1 MAEITAA
8 MVKALREETGL
19 GMMDCKKALDETKGD
34 VEKAKDL
41 LRKKGAIKAEQKSAR
56 ATSEGLVCIVQTSD
70 KLSAAMVE
78 VRCETDFCARNEI
91 FSGMVAKVA
100 DMALKAPAGKVE
112 ASSEIT
118 TAVQTVLAQIGE
130 NMSFARGVKVS
141 ASRIGT
147 YLHHNRKVGVLVGV
161 EGEVADDVLADLC
174 MHIAF
179 ADPMGIS
186 VDDVPADVV
195 AKEKQLATEAAIA
208 SGKPADIAEKMVSGK
223 MRKFLEER
231 ALIEQLHAREDKYG
245 KKKVKEILGAAK
257 VTAFARFAVGT

>member
-41 LRKKGAIKAEQKSAR
+41 LRKKGAVTAEKKAAR
-56 ATSEGLVCIVQTSD
+56 ATSEGLVAIVMTND

-100 DMALKAPAGKVE
+100 DMALAAPAGKVE
-112 ASSEIT
+112 ASGEIT

-179 ADPMGIS
+179 ANPMGIT
-186 VDDVPADVV
+186 VDDVPADIV
-195 AKEKQLATEAAIA
+195 AKEKQLATEMAIA
-208 SGKPADIAEKMVSGK
+208 SGKPADIAEKMVTGK

-231 ALIEQLHAREDKYG
+231 AMIEQLHAREDKYG
-245 KKKVKEILGAAK
+245 KKKIKDILGAAK